1 MKKILFDVDRFWKEI
16 KKLEEKRDEHSNI
29 SAEWIEIN
37 DIITSNID
45 IFHYCT
51 SEY

>member
-1 MKKILFDVDRFWKEI
+1 MNKILFDEARFWLEI
-16 KKLEEKRDEHSNI
+16 RNLEEKRDEHSKY
-29 SAEWIEIN
+29 SAEYIEL
-37 DIITSNID
+37 DVIIKTNID

>member
-1 MKKILFDVDRFWKEI
+1 MNKILFDVDRFWIEI
-16 KKLEEKRDEHSNI
+16 RKLEEKRDEHSKY
-29 SAEWIEIN
+29 SAEYIELD
-37 DIITSNID
+37 DIIKSNID